1 MSRSTLPLLDS
12 SLYPQVWQRQTFASP
27 QALLLSMLSAVLSRD
42 VIIDASAFTKQLLAD
57 DVYQEWINTTVFG
70 RYLHRNFTAFYQQ
83 TEDSFNTDMP
93 ALFRQELV
101 RHAQYLPLGQV
112 LFFAGD
118 MLKNVRQTKTL
129 TTTVNP
135 ATTIINAQKMS
146 HNLAQNLA
154 QNLTVNTSKLII
166 NQITITGKQVLGFAI
181 RHNKRTSE
189 RLRNEVLILDFQDL
203 RLVNEQAI
211 EDIKKSN
218 IDDSILLRSYELR

>member
-12 SLYPQVWQRQTFASP
+12 SLYPQLWQQQIFISP
-27 QALLLSMLSAVLSRD
+27 QALLLSMLSFSTDITAD
-42 VIIDASAFTKQLLAD
+42 INANAFAKRLLAD
-57 DVYQEWINTTVFG
+57 EVYQEWINTTVFG
-70 RYLHRNFTAFYQQ
+70 RYLHRNFVAFYQQ

-93 ALFRQELV
+93 AIFRQELM
-101 RHAQYLPLGQV
+101 RHTQYLPLNQV

-118 MLKNVRQTKTL
+118 MSKSVRQIKIL

-135 ATTIINAQKMS
+135 ATAIINAQTMS
-146 HNLAQNLA
+146 QKLTQKLATN
-154 QNLTVNTSKLII
+154 NPKLII
-166 NQITITGKQVLGFAI
+166 NQITVTGKQVSGFAI

-203 RLVNEQAI
+203 RLVHEQAI

-218 IDDSILLRSYELR
+218 IDNSILLRSYEIR

>member
-12 SLYPQVWQRQTFASP
+12 SLYPQLWQQQILLSP
-27 QALLLSMLSAVLSRD
+27 QALLLSMLMLSTD
-42 VIIDASAFTKQLLAD
+42 ITADANAFAKQIVTNE
-57 DVYQEWINTTVFG
+57 VYQEWINTTVFG
-70 RYLHRNFTAFYQQ
+70 RYLHRNFIAFYQQ

-101 RHAQYLPLGQV
+101 RHAQYLPLNQV

-118 MLKNVRQTKTL
+118 MPESVRQTKIL

-135 ATTIINAQKMS
+135 ATAIINAQIMS
-146 HNLAQNLA
+146 QK
-154 QNLTVNTSKLII
+154 LTVNNSKLIV
-166 NQITITGKQVLGFAI
+166 NQIAITGKQVLGFAI

-218 IDDSILLRSYELR
+218 IENSILLRSYEIR

>member
-12 SLYPQVWQRQTFASP
+12 SLYPQVWQQQTFASP
-27 QALLLSMLSAVLSRD
+27 QALLLSMLPATLSRD
-42 VIIDASAFTKQLLAD
+42 VTIDASAFTKQLLAD

-112 LFFAGD
+112 LFLAGD
-118 MLKNVRQTKTL
+118 MSKSVRQTKTL

-135 ATTIINAQKMS
+135 ATTIINTQKMS
-146 HNLAQNLA
+146 HNLAQNL
-154 QNLTVNTSKLII
+154 TVNTSRLII

-211 EDIKKSN
+211 EDVKKA
-218 IDDSILLRSYELR
+218 I

>member
-12 SLYPQVWQRQTFASP
+12 SLYPQVWQQQTFTRP
-27 QALLLSMLSAVLSRD
+27 QTLLLSMLSA
-42 VIIDASAFTKQLLAD
+42 IIDANITIDTSAFTKQLLAD
-57 DVYQEWINTTVFG
+57 DVYQEWINTSVFG
-70 RYLHRNFTAFYQQ
+70 RYLHRNFTVFYQQ

-101 RHAQYLPLGQV
+101 RHAQYLPLKQV

-118 MLKNVRQTKTL
+118 MPKSVRQSKTL

-135 ATTIINAQKMS
+135 ATALINAQKMS
-146 HNLAQNLA
+146 QKLDVNNL
-154 QNLTVNTSKLII
+154 KFII
-166 NQITITGKQVLGFAI
+166 NQITITDKQVLGFAI

-189 RLRNEVLILDFQDL
+189 RLRNEVLVLDFQDL

-218 IDDSILLRSYELR
+218 IDNPILLRSYELR